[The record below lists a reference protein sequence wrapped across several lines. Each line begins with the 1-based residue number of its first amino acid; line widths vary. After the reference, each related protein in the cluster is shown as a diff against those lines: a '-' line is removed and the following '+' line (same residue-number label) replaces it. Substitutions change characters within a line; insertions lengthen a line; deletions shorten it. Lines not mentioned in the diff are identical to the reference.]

1 MVERPPWVQQ
11 VGLLTSIPI
20 VLLVGPT
27 IGYYLG
33 TALETRWSLQ
43 PWGMIG
49 GLMLGGAAS
58 VKVLIQLLRQAGLWK
73 RHD

>member
-1 MVERPPWVQQ
+1 M
-11 VGLLTSIPI
+11 TSIPI

-33 TALETRWSLQ
+33 TALEARWSFA
-43 PWGMIG
+43 PWGMIV
-49 GLMLGGAAS
+49 GLILGGAAS
-58 VKVLIQLLRQAGLWK
+58 VKGLLQMLRQAGLWN

>member
-1 MVERPPWVQQ
+1 MAERPPWIQQ
-11 VGLLTSIPI
+11 AGLLTSIPI

-33 TALETRWSLQ
+33 TALEARWLHA

-49 GLMLGGAAS
+49 GLILGGAAS
-58 VKVLIQLLRQAGLWK
+58 VKVLLQMLRQAGLWK